1 MPDGIL
7 SPASSI
13 LSSQAS
19 REALQMA
26 LSTVGGLQTALE
38 AANGLAQRSVTYG
51 MEHARAA
58 EHVNSEVAAPS
69 RTCIHKPE
77 LAVILAASRLHPTS
91 STRFCTCASACQCPV
106 IKLGRKYVLTD
117 GKMTGNSRWGLNPG
131 P

>member
-69 RTCIHKPE
+69 RTCTHKPE

-91 STRFCTCASACQCPV
+91 STRFCTCAPV
-106 IKLGRKYVLTD
+106 LPVSSDQAGICFDARKDD
-117 GKMTGNSRWGLNPG
+117 GQQSRG